1 MNRQLKNANIPGFD
15 GTNLN
20 VYQVRD
26 YLMTQPDPVGSFIKL
41 KKRGIISNKLEK
53 AVVIELQRIGFHLD
67 DIIIL

>member
-26 YLMTQPDPVGSFIKL
+26 YLMTQPDPLESFSRL
-41 KKRGIISNKLEK
+41 KKRGIISDKLEK
-53 AVVIELQRIGFHLD
+53 AVVNELQRIGFHLV
-67 DIIIL
+67 I